1 MAAPFILA
9 SNSPRRRRLLAEEGY
24 DFEVMVPSI
33 SEVAHAELSVREL
46 TIANATRKAI
56 AVSRLHQNRLVLAAD
71 TLVAIEGEIIGKPRD
86 LSHARATLRRLSGR
100 THQVCTAVCILDARA
115 KVVFSEISHVR
126 FRKLTERAIT
136 EYLKVVNPIDKAG
149 AYAAQAAGG
158 RVITSING
166 SVTNVIGLPMERTS
180 EVLSQ
185 LGIYPGTAR
194 SL

>member
-71 TLVAIEGEIIGKPRD
+71 TLVAIEGEIIGKP
-86 LSHARATLRRLSGR
+86 ATSVMLEQL
-100 THQVCTAVCILDARA
+100 
-115 KVVFSEISHVR
+115 
-126 FRKLTERAIT
+126 
-136 EYLKVVNPIDKAG
+136 Y
-149 AYAAQAAGG
+149 GG
-158 RVITSING
+158 
-166 SVTNVIGLPMERTS
+166 
-180 EVLSQ
+180 
-185 LGIYPGTAR
+185 
-194 SL
+194 